1 MRDIKLVCKVV
12 APDGLS
18 MCGELQCNDWAFAA
32 FVAAGMAAKMTH
44 GETVVNVHYTDTKLT
59 CYVVEPEDL
68 PEGLDHDIYCNVVT
82 MTFNEVVLDFVGDYN
97 AKATVIDLD

>member
-12 APDGLS
+12 APDGAS

-32 FVAAGMAAKMTH
+32 FVAAGIASKLTD
-44 GETVVNVHYTDTKLT
+44 GVTVVNVHYTDTKLT
-59 CYVVEPEDL
+59 VYVVEPREL
-68 PEGLDHDIYCNVVT
+68 PENVDHKAYCNVVT